1 LFKEKSIEFGGRTGC
16 RLSNSTKFELSRAY
30 SLKGIF
36 LSQKDRKNTIS
47 TITDFK
53 ASKVKK
59 LNAVGITCWSISL
72 QLDLDPG

>member
-1 LFKEKSIEFGGRTGC
+1 MPDR
-16 RLSNSTKFELSRAY
+16 NPTKD
-30 SLKGIF
+30 IF

-72 QLDLDPG
+72 QVDLDPG